1 MNMISVGKVV
11 GVLAITV
18 APLMAFQ
25 TVSTQNSPVTVAI
38 DSIDLADVGSD
49 RVHFDVQSHA
59 TSTRKLSIKS
69 VRFEQMHMGDVPVF
83 LNPIESHI
91 DLEKGTPVSL
101 PSIPLTVYFRDLD
114 SLEPLEQAIRDG
126 QTTITG
132 KARAELD
139 LNLLERAALGWSTQA
154 AMPVSMTIPVNVPGG
169 ILGRTAALATL
180 EAAQVAMSLGSSAL
194 HALRQSQ
201 KELEDTLRTK
211 YIPALVVAE
220 SRYSL
225 RLKDNRKVDFSVR
238 GLGFRISED
247 KFVLTGELVEP
258 WKYDLDAATAL
269 RDKEATLVDESRDL
283 LVWPAG
289 EALKESSARSLSK
302 GSIQV
307 DHASGKAESIHV
319 PGDKGNVTIQLQR
332 RDTDENYAVLH
343 FTHPEDHGSAASAA
357 SDQVRHKESWEQI
370 SLFRVDDDGKL
381 EIVSTAA
388 RRHDSRISLTDP
400 VDDRAFGS
408 LLIDPAGAIGMV
420 QDEHSGMVLRTKW

>member
-49 RVHFDVQSHA
+49 RVHFDVQSHV

-69 VRFEQMHMGDVPVF
+69 VHFEQTHMGDVPVF

-114 SLEPLEQAIRDG
+114 SLEPLEQAVRDG

-194 HALRQSQ
+194 HVLRQSQ
-201 KELEDTLRTK
+201 KQLEDTLRTK
-211 YIPALVVAE
+211 YVPAMVVAE

-225 RLKDNRKVDFSVR
+225 RLKDNRKVDLSVR

-247 KFVLTGELVEP
+247 KFILTGELVEP

-269 RDKEATLVDESRDL
+269 RDKEAVLVDDGRDL
-283 LVWPAG
+283 LGMVGGRSTEGKFCAFAVQGVDSGGPHVG
-289 EALKESSARSLSK
+289 E
-302 GSIQV
+302 
-307 DHASGKAESIHV
+307 SGVYSCSW
-319 PGDKGNVTIQLQR
+319 GQR
-332 RDTDENYAVLH
+332 KCNH
-343 FTHPEDHGSAASAA
+343 SASAA
-357 SDQVRHKESWEQI
+357 GRGRKLRGIALHAFRRSW
-370 SLFRVDDDGKL
+370 
-381 EIVSTAA
+381 
-388 RRHDSRISLTDP
+388 
-400 VDDRAFGS
+400 
-408 LLIDPAGAIGMV
+408 IGCV
-420 QDEHSGMVLRTKW
+420 CRF